1 MKENQR
7 RKPVATVLL
16 FLCVTPGLT
25 RAQSS
30 TPGPMP
36 APRKGAPVLRPNRAS
51 QPADDFAG
59 LKFTNDQKAKI
70 DQIHQDMKSRMDAVA
85 KDEKLT
91 SEQRDAMLEGYRRME
106 RNQVFKLLTPEQQ
119 REVRARIRA
128 QRVAKQ
134 EAQKKLSPPR

>member
-1 MKENQR
+1 
-7 RKPVATVLL
+7 
-16 FLCVTPGLT
+16 
-25 RAQSS
+25 
-30 TPGPMP
+30 MP

-59 LKFTNDQKAKI
+59 LKFTNDQKAEI